1 MPKELRASGQAV
13 NWLLSAGV
21 ARIIGS
27 LGGGLLADAA
37 GIRTG
42 FLAGACLIGAA
53 LAVFVPLFRRAETP
67 PALR

>member
-1 MPKELRASGQAV
+1 MPKELRASGQAL

-27 LGGGLLADAA
+27 FGGGLIADAV

-42 FLAGACLIGAA
+42 FLYGACLIGAA
-53 LAVFVPLFRRAETP
+53 LAVFVPLFRRMEAP
-67 PALR
+67 